1 MGRGGAMAD
10 YFFVLD
16 AEEFE
21 GQARPAL
28 AEVWRLRRFD
38 PARPLCARLLPA
50 ARDYA
55 ERYHTGA
62 GEPLLA
68 RVAAGTVPFD
78 RTLWRSLVGEVL
90 LYSALEIPEFQV
102 NADSLTRLLAPEQYH
117 DPPRDRARFA
127 PIRQALAGSRDLTF
141 GAAVYRPEYAGY
153 NAAADVARLAGYLAS
168 VDPRVWSAADLEG
181 LRDVPP
187 EDLEDEL
194 AFAREWFPSLAGLY
208 ERAAAAGRAV
218 VHESIF

>member
-1 MGRGGAMAD
+1 MAD

-16 AEEFE
+16 AAEFE
-21 GQARPAL
+21 GRARPAL
-28 AEVWRLRRFD
+28 ADAWRSRRFD
-38 PARPLCARLLPA
+38 PARELCAGLLPA

-55 ERYHTGA
+55 ARYHTGA

-68 RVAAGTVPFD
+68 RVAAGPVPFD
-78 RTLWRSLVGEVL
+78 RALWRSLVGEVL

-102 NADSLTRLLAPEQYH
+102 NADTLTRLLAPEEYA
-117 DPPRDRARFA
+117 DGPRDRARSA

-141 GAAVYRPEYAGY
+141 GAAVYRPEQAGY
-153 NAAADVARLAGYLAS
+153 NAADDVARLAGYLAA
-168 VDPRVWSAADLEG
+168 VRPEAWTAADLAG

-187 EDLEDEL
+187 EDFDDEV
-194 AFAREWFPSLAGLY
+194 AFAREWFPALEGLY
-208 ERAAAAGRAV
+208 RRAADAGRAV